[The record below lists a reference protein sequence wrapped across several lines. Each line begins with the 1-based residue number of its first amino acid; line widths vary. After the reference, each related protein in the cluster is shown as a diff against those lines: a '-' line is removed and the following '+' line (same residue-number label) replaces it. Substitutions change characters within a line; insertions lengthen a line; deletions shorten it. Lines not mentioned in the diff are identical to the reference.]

1 MEKYISP
8 HKALKKLRACR
19 SIGNVVYI
27 YGATGFGKTELV
39 RQYLKNKP
47 YFYASCAEK
56 TWDYADLP
64 NAANSSKKNPAIVVI
79 DDLYLLFG
87 EEKRREV
94 IELTKRDDIWLVL
107 ISRSNVPS
115 WLREAY
121 IERNFILISEED
133 LGLTC
138 DDINEYLEHEQLE
151 VSESEI
157 KTIVENSEGNGYI
170 VKYALVEMLNGNS
183 VNSELVEKIRSS
195 YISSLTEKVLL
206 WLEPDVK
213 ELLMK
218 LSLVE
223 SFNIELATV
232 MTGDKNVGGIIEHAL
247 ESGNFMRKNGES
259 YLFRKP
265 MQKALFAEL
274 QRCYSHEQINGF
286 IRNIALYYEMNGNE
300 TKAFEYYAKCSDN
313 DKIREMLVRNAKLN
327 PEMGCFYEMRDYYL
341 MLSDK
346 DIESE
351 PWLMISMSLLYS
363 VMLNIEKSEFWYGKL
378 KERLA
383 DAKGSEKRE
392 IQVGLAY
399 LDIALPHK
407 GSVKTLETIKNQYIL
422 MKEKSSTFPEL
433 SVTSNIPSML
443 NGGKDFCEWTKRDKE
458 ILRTT
463 GKVLSAFLGSHGK
476 GFVSLGLA
484 ESFYEKGGDSYE
496 ISNLISKAKNQ
507 IEAGDG
513 NYNMMFVAIGLQ
525 ARLFLINGEI
535 SEARELVEG
544 FRVRTE
550 KTKYIYKLEKN
561 IDALLCRISLYEGD
575 YGAIND
581 WLSNKAPDENEF
593 FVLNRYQYITKIR
606 CYIALERHAPALSL
620 IDRMS
625 DYAEIC
631 DRKYISMELAIFKS
645 IIKFR
650 RKDAWKD
657 EFTAALRK
665 IKEYDFIRIVSEH
678 GAAVYPLLDAVRE
691 EFLFDGNTAEWFGKI
706 LEETRKIA
714 LRYPVYLKTEIA
726 NLPALSETAVNILK
740 MQAEGMTLRQIGER
754 LGITERT
761 AKFHAQ
767 ETYRKLGVN
776 SRTEAI
782 LAAKNL
788 NII

>member
-1 MEKYISP
+1 MRHKY
-8 HKALKKLRACR
+8 
-19 SIGNVVYI
+19 
-27 YGATGFGKTELV
+27 F
-39 RQYLKNKP
+39 
-47 YFYASCAEK
+47 
-56 TWDYADLP
+56 
-64 NAANSSKKNPAIVVI
+64 
-79 DDLYLLFG
+79 
-87 EEKRREV
+87 
-94 IELTKRDDIWLVL
+94 
-107 ISRSNVPS
+107 
-115 WLREAY
+115 
-121 IERNFILISEED
+121 
-133 LGLTC
+133 
-138 DDINEYLEHEQLE
+138 E

-157 KTIVENSEGNGYI
+157 KTIVEHSEGNGYI
-170 VKYALVEMLNGNS
+170 VKYALVEALNGNS
-183 VNSELVEKIRSS
+183 VTDEQVEKIRES

-206 WLEPDVK
+206 WLEPEVK

-223 SFNIELATV
+223 SFDIELAKV
-232 MTGDKNVGGIIEHAL
+232 LTGDKNVGRLIERAL

-259 YLFRKP
+259 YTLRRP
-265 MQKALFAEL
+265 MQKALYDEL

-286 IRNIALYYEMNGNE
+286 IRNIALYYEMSGNE
-300 TKAFEYYAKCSDN
+300 MKALEFYAKGSDT
-313 DKIREMLVRNAKLN
+313 DKIRYMLVRNAKIN
-327 PEMGCFYEMRDYYL
+327 PEMGYFYEMRKYYL
-341 MLSDK
+341 MLSDN

-363 VMLNIEKSEFWYGKL
+363 VMMNIEKSEFWYGKL

-383 DAKGSEKRE
+383 GAKGSEKRE
-392 IQVGLAY
+392 IQVGIAY
-399 LDIALPHK
+399 LDIALPHR
-407 GSVKTLETIKNQYIL
+407 GSVNTLETIKNQYIL
-422 MKEKSSTFPEL
+422 MKDKSPTFPEL

-443 NGGKDFCEWTKRDKE
+443 NGGKDFCEWSKRDRE

-463 GKVLSAFLGSHGK
+463 GKVLSTVLGSHGK

-544 FRVRTE
+544 FRERTE
-550 KTKYIYKLEKN
+550 KTKFIYKLRKN
-561 IDALLCRISLYEGD
+561 INALLCRISLYESD
-575 YGAIND
+575 YGAVND
-581 WLSNKAPDENEF
+581 WLLKEAPDENEF
-593 FVLNRYQYITKIR
+593 FALYRYQYLTKIR
-606 CYIALERHAPALSL
+606 CYIALERYAPALAL
-620 IDRMS
+620 IDRLS
-625 DYAEIC
+625 DYAELC

-650 RKDAWKD
+650 KKSAWQE
-657 EFTAALRK
+657 EFTVALRK

-691 EFLFDGNTAEWFGKI
+691 EFSSDENTAEWFGKT
-706 LEETRKIA
+706 LDETRKIA
-714 LRYPVYLKTEIA
+714 LRYPVYLKTEIV

-740 MQAEGMTLRQIGER
+740 MQAEGMTLKQIGER

-767 ETYRKLGVN
+767 ETYRKLGAN

>member
-1 MEKYISP
+1 MEEYISP
-8 HKALKKLRACR
+8 HKALKKIRACR

-27 YGATGFGKTELV
+27 YGATGYGKTELV
-39 RQYLKNKP
+39 RQFLKNKQ
-47 YFYASCAEK
+47 YFYASCAENSQDFAQV
-56 TWDYADLP
+56 TID
-64 NAANSSKKNPAIVVI
+64 ANSKKALPVVI
-79 DDLYLLFG
+79 DDLHLLLN

-94 IELTKRDDIWLVL
+94 IELTKRDDIWLIL
-107 ISRSNVPS
+107 ISRSNVPA
-115 WLREAY
+115 WLRNAY

-138 DDINEYLEHEQLE
+138 DDINEYLEHEHFE
-151 VSESEI
+151 VSEGEV

-170 VKYALVEMLNGNS
+170 VKYALVEILNGNS
-183 VNSELVEKIRSS
+183 VNKEQVEKIRES

-206 WLEPDVK
+206 WLEPEVK

-223 SFNIELATV
+223 SFDIELAKV
-232 MTGDKNVGGIIEHAL
+232 LTGDKNIGRVIERAY

-259 YLFRKP
+259 YTFRKP
-265 MQKALFAEL
+265 MQKALYVEL
-274 QRCYSHEQINGF
+274 QRCYSHEQIDGF

-300 TKAFEYYAKCSDN
+300 MKAIEFYAKCSDT
-313 DKIREMLVRNAKLN
+313 DKIRDMLVRNAKIN
-327 PEMGCFYEMRDYYL
+327 PEMGYFYEMRKYYL

-363 VMLNIEKSEFWYGKL
+363 VMMNIEKSEFWYGRL

-399 LDIALPHK
+399 LDIALPHR
-407 GSVKTLETIKNQYIL
+407 GSFTTLNTIKNQYTL

-443 NGGKDFCEWTKRDKE
+443 NGGKDFCEWSKRDKE

-463 GKVLSAFLGSHGK
+463 GKVLSAVLGSHGK

-496 ISNLISKAKNQ
+496 ISSLISKAKNQ

-525 ARLFLINGEI
+525 SRLFLINGEI

-544 FRVRTE
+544 FRERTE
-550 KTKYIYKLEKN
+550 KTKFIFKLRNN
-561 IDALLCRISLYEGD
+561 IDSLLCRISLYEGD
-575 YGAIND
+575 YGAVND
-581 WLSNKAPDENEF
+581 WISNKAPDENEF
-593 FVLNRYQYITKIR
+593 FVLNRYQYLTKIR
-606 CYIALERHAPALSL
+606 CYIALERYAPALAL
-620 IDRMS
+620 IDRLS
-625 DYAEIC
+625 DYAGLC
-631 DRKYISMELAIFKS
+631 DRKYISMELAVLKS

-650 RKDAWKD
+650 KKAAWQE
-657 EFTAALRK
+657 EFIAVLRK

-691 EFLFDGNTAEWFGKI
+691 EFLSDANTAEWFGKMI
-706 LEETRKIA
+706 DETRKIA
-714 LRYPVYLKTEIA
+714 LRYPVYLKTEIV
-726 NLPALSETAVNILK
+726 NLPALSETAVKILK
-740 MQAEGMTLRQIGER
+740 MQAEGMTLKQIGER

>member
-1 MEKYISP
+1 
-8 HKALKKLRACR
+8 
-19 SIGNVVYI
+19 
-27 YGATGFGKTELV
+27 
-39 RQYLKNKP
+39 
-47 YFYASCAEK
+47 
-56 TWDYADLP
+56 
-64 NAANSSKKNPAIVVI
+64 
-79 DDLYLLFG
+79 
-87 EEKRREV
+87 
-94 IELTKRDDIWLVL
+94 
-107 ISRSNVPS
+107 
-115 WLREAY
+115 
-121 IERNFILISEED
+121 
-133 LGLTC
+133 
-138 DDINEYLEHEQLE
+138 
-151 VSESEI
+151 
-157 KTIVENSEGNGYI
+157 
-170 VKYALVEMLNGNS
+170 
-183 VNSELVEKIRSS
+183 
-195 YISSLTEKVLL
+195 
-206 WLEPDVK
+206 
-213 ELLMK
+213 MK

-223 SFNIELATV
+223 SFDIELAKV
-232 MTGDKNVGGIIEHAL
+232 LTGDKNVGRLIERAL

-259 YLFRKP
+259 YTLRRP
-265 MQKALFAEL
+265 MQKALYDEL
-274 QRCYSHEQINGF
+274 KRCYSHEQINGF
-286 IRNIALYYEMNGNE
+286 IRNIALYYEMSGNE
-300 TKAFEYYAKCSDN
+300 MKALEFYAKGSDT
-313 DKIREMLVRNAKLN
+313 DKIRYMLVRNAKIN
-327 PEMGCFYEMRDYYL
+327 PEMGYFYEMRKYYL
-341 MLSDK
+341 MLSDN

-363 VMLNIEKSEFWYGKL
+363 VMMNIEKSEFWYGKL

-383 DAKGSEKRE
+383 GAKGSEKRE
-392 IQVGLAY
+392 IQVGIAY
-399 LDIALPHK
+399 LDIALPHR
-407 GSVKTLETIKNQYIL
+407 GSVNTLETIKNQYIL
-422 MKEKSSTFPEL
+422 MKDKSPTFPEL

-443 NGGKDFCEWTKRDKE
+443 NGGKDFCEWSKRDRE

-463 GKVLSAFLGSHGK
+463 GKVLSTVLGSHGK

-544 FRVRTE
+544 FRERTE
-550 KTKYIYKLEKN
+550 KTKFIYKLRKN
-561 IDALLCRISLYEGD
+561 INALLCRISLYESD
-575 YGAIND
+575 YGAVND
-581 WLSNKAPDENEF
+581 WLLKEAPDENEF
-593 FVLNRYQYITKIR
+593 FALYRYQYLTKIR
-606 CYIALERHAPALSL
+606 CYIALERYAPALAL
-620 IDRMS
+620 IDRLS
-625 DYAEIC
+625 DYAELC

-650 RKDAWKD
+650 KKSAWQE
-657 EFTAALRK
+657 EFTVALRK

-691 EFLFDGNTAEWFGKI
+691 EFSSDENTAEWFGKT
-706 LEETRKIA
+706 LDETRKIA
-714 LRYPVYLKTEIA
+714 LRYPVYLKTEIV

-740 MQAEGMTLRQIGER
+740 MQAEGMTLKRIGER

>member
-1 MEKYISP
+1 MTADANSK
-8 HKALKKLRACR
+8 KAL
-19 SIGNVVYI
+19 
-27 YGATGFGKTELV
+27 
-39 RQYLKNKP
+39 P
-47 YFYASCAEK
+47 
-56 TWDYADLP
+56 
-64 NAANSSKKNPAIVVI
+64 VVI
-79 DDLYLLFG
+79 DDLHLLFN

-94 IELTKRDDIWLVL
+94 IELTKRDDIWLIL
-107 ISRSNVPS
+107 ISRSNVPA
-115 WLREAY
+115 WLRDAY

-133 LGLTC
+133 LGLIC
-138 DDINEYLEHEQLE
+138 DDISEYLRHKHFE

-157 KTIVENSEGNGYI
+157 KTIVEHSEGNGYI
-170 VKYALVEMLNGNS
+170 VKYALVEALNGNS
-183 VNSELVEKIRSS
+183 VTDEQVEKIRES

-206 WLEPDVK
+206 WLEPEVK

-223 SFNIELATV
+223 SFDIELAKV
-232 MTGDKNVGGIIEHAL
+232 LTGDKNVGRLIERAL

-259 YLFRKP
+259 YTLRRP
-265 MQKALFAEL
+265 MQKALYDEL

-286 IRNIALYYEMNGNE
+286 IRNIALYYEMSGNE
-300 TKAFEYYAKCSDN
+300 MKALEFYAKGSDT
-313 DKIREMLVRNAKLN
+313 DKIRYMLVRNAKIN
-327 PEMGCFYEMRDYYL
+327 PEMGYFYEMRKYYL
-341 MLSDK
+341 MLSDN

-363 VMLNIEKSEFWYGKL
+363 VMMNIEKSEFWYGKL

-383 DAKGSEKRE
+383 GAKGSEKRE
-392 IQVGLAY
+392 IQVGIAY
-399 LDIALPHK
+399 LDIALPHR
-407 GSVKTLETIKNQYIL
+407 GSVNTLETIKNQYIL
-422 MKEKSSTFPEL
+422 MKDKSSTLPEL

-443 NGGKDFCEWTKRDKE
+443 NGGKDFCEWSKRDRE

-463 GKVLSAFLGSHGK
+463 GKVLSTVLGSHGK

-496 ISNLISKAKNQ
+496 ISNLISKAKYQ

-544 FRVRTE
+544 FRERTE
-550 KTKYIYKLEKN
+550 KTKFIYKLRKN
-561 IDALLCRISLYEGD
+561 INALLCRISLYESD
-575 YGAIND
+575 YGAVND
-581 WLSNKAPDENEF
+581 WPLKEAPDENEF
-593 FVLNRYQYITKIR
+593 FALYRYQYLTKIR
-606 CYIALERHAPALSL
+606 CYIALERYAPALAL
-620 IDRMS
+620 IDRLS
-625 DYAEIC
+625 DYAELC

-650 RKDAWKD
+650 KKSAWQE
-657 EFTAALRK
+657 EFTVALRK

-691 EFLFDGNTAEWFGKI
+691 EFSSDENTAEWFGKT
-706 LEETRKIA
+706 LDETRKIA
-714 LRYPVYLKTEIA
+714 LRYPVYLKTEIV

-740 MQAEGMTLRQIGER
+740 MQAEGMTLKRIGER

>member
-1 MEKYISP
+1 MEKYITP
-8 HKALKKLRACR
+8 HKALKKIRACR

-47 YFYASCAEK
+47 YFYASCEEKSFDCAEL
-56 TWDYADLP
+56 AG
-64 NAANSSKKNPAIVVI
+64 NAVSKKNPPVVVI
-79 DDLYLLFG
+79 DDLHLLYN

-94 IELTKRDDIWLVL
+94 IELSKREDIWLVL
-107 ISRSNVPS
+107 ISRSNIPN
-115 WLREAY
+115 WLVEVY
-121 IERNFILISEED
+121 IKRNFILISEDD
-133 LGLTC
+133 LGLTS
-138 DDINEYLEHEQLE
+138 DDVFEYIEREGWDISRSDVEKILEQ
-151 VSESEI
+151 
-157 KTIVENSEGNGYI
+157 SEGNGYV
-170 VKYALVEMLNGNS
+170 VKYALVEVLNGAS
-183 VNSELVEKIRSS
+183 VNEELVGKISS
-195 YISSLTEKVLL
+195 VFISSLNEKVLP
-206 WLEPDVK
+206 WLEPEVK

-223 SFNIELATV
+223 NFDIGLAKV
-232 MTGDKNVGGIIEHAL
+232 LTGDKNIIDVIERAE
-247 ESGNFMRKNGES
+247 ESGNFLLRKGS
-259 YLFRKP
+259 WFSIRDYLK
-265 MQKALFAEL
+265 KVLYDEL
-274 QRCYSHEQINGF
+274 LRCFSSEQIDGF
-286 IRNIALYYEMNGNE
+286 IKNIALYYEMSGNE
-300 TKAFEYYAKCSDN
+300 IKALDYYAKCRDT
-313 DKIREMLVRNAKLN
+313 DKIRNMLVRNAKIN
-327 PEMGCFYEMRDYYL
+327 PEIGCFYEMRKYYL

-363 VMLNIEKSEFWYGKL
+363 VMLNVEKSELWYGKL
-378 KERLA
+378 KARLA
-383 DAKGSEKRE
+383 GAKGSEKRE

-407 GSVKTLETIKNQYIL
+407 GSINTLETIKNQYIL
-422 MKEKSSTFPEL
+422 MKEKMTTFPEL
-433 SVTSNIPSML
+433 SVTSNLPSMI

-463 GKVLSAFLGSHGK
+463 GKVLSTFLGSHGK

-484 ESFYEKGGDSYE
+484 ESFYEKGCDSYE

-507 IEAGDG
+507 IETDEI

-525 ARLFLINGEI
+525 ARLFLVNGEI

-544 FRVRTE
+544 FRERTQ
-550 KTKYIYKLEKN
+550 KTKFNYKLEKN
-561 IDALLCRISLYEGD
+561 ICALLCRISLYEGD
-575 YGAIND
+575 FGAIND

-593 FVLNRYQYITKIR
+593 FVLNRYQYHTKIR
-606 CYIALERHAPALSL
+606 CYIALERYAPALSL
-620 IDRMS
+620 IDRMA

-631 DRKYISMELAIFKS
+631 DRKYISMEMGVLKS

-650 RKDAWKD
+650 KQADWKED
-657 EFTAALRK
+657 FVEVLRK
-665 IKEYDFIRIVSEH
+665 IKSYDFIRIVSEH
-678 GAAVYPLLDAVRE
+678 GAAVYPLLDGVRE
-691 EFLFDGNTAEWFGKI
+691 EFLSDGNTAEWFGKM

-714 LRYPVYLKTEIA
+714 LRYPVYLKTKIA

-740 MQAEGMTLRQIGER
+740 MQADGLTLRQIGER

>member
-1 MEKYISP
+1 MTADANSK
-8 HKALKKLRACR
+8 KAL
-19 SIGNVVYI
+19 
-27 YGATGFGKTELV
+27 
-39 RQYLKNKP
+39 P
-47 YFYASCAEK
+47 
-56 TWDYADLP
+56 
-64 NAANSSKKNPAIVVI
+64 VVI
-79 DDLYLLFG
+79 DDLHLLFN

-94 IELTKRDDIWLVL
+94 IELTKRDDIWLIL
-107 ISRSNVPS
+107 ISRSNVPA
-115 WLREAY
+115 WLRDAY

-138 DDINEYLEHEQLE
+138 DDISEYFRHKYFE

-157 KTIVENSEGNGYI
+157 KTIVEHSEGNGYI
-170 VKYALVEMLNGNS
+170 VKYALVEALNGNS
-183 VNSELVEKIRSS
+183 VTDEQVEKIRES

-206 WLEPDVK
+206 WLEPEVK

-223 SFNIELATV
+223 SFDIELAKV
-232 MTGDKNVGGIIEHAL
+232 LTGDKNVGRLIERAL

-259 YLFRKP
+259 YTLRRP
-265 MQKALFAEL
+265 MQKALYDEL

-286 IRNIALYYEMNGNE
+286 IRNIALYYEMSGNE
-300 TKAFEYYAKCSDN
+300 MKALEFYAKGSDT
-313 DKIREMLVRNAKLN
+313 DKIRYMLVRNAKIN
-327 PEMGCFYEMRDYYL
+327 PEMGYFYEMRKYYL
-341 MLSDK
+341 MLSDN

-363 VMLNIEKSEFWYGKL
+363 VMMNIEKSEFWYGKL

-383 DAKGSEKRE
+383 GAKGSEKRE
-392 IQVGLAY
+392 IQVGIAY
-399 LDIALPHK
+399 LDIALPHR
-407 GSVKTLETIKNQYIL
+407 GSVNTLETIKNQYIL
-422 MKEKSSTFPEL
+422 MKDKSPTFPEL

-443 NGGKDFCEWTKRDKE
+443 NGGKDFCEWSKRDRE

-463 GKVLSAFLGSHGK
+463 GKVLSTVLGSHGK

-544 FRVRTE
+544 FRERTE
-550 KTKYIYKLEKN
+550 KTKFIYKLRKN
-561 IDALLCRISLYEGD
+561 INALLCRISLYESD
-575 YGAIND
+575 YGAVND
-581 WLSNKAPDENEF
+581 WLLKEAPDENEF
-593 FVLNRYQYITKIR
+593 FALYRYQYLTKIR
-606 CYIALERHAPALSL
+606 CYIALERYAPALAL
-620 IDRMS
+620 IDRLS
-625 DYAEIC
+625 DYAELC

-650 RKDAWKD
+650 KKSAWQE
-657 EFTAALRK
+657 EFTVALRK

-691 EFLFDGNTAEWFGKI
+691 EFSSDENTAEWFGKT
-706 LEETRKIA
+706 LDETRKIA
-714 LRYPVYLKTEIA
+714 LRYPVYLKTEIV

-740 MQAEGMTLRQIGER
+740 MQAEGMTLKQIGER

-767 ETYRKLGVN
+767 ETYRKLGAN

>member
-1 MEKYISP
+1 MEEYISP
-8 HKALKKLRACR
+8 HKALKKIRACR

-27 YGATGFGKTELV
+27 YGATGYGKTELV
-39 RQYLKNKP
+39 RQFLKNKQ
-47 YFYASCAEK
+47 YFYASCAENSQDFAQV
-56 TWDYADLP
+56 TID
-64 NAANSSKKNPAIVVI
+64 ANSKKALPVVI
-79 DDLYLLFG
+79 DDLHLLLN

-94 IELTKRDDIWLVL
+94 IELTKRDDIWLIL
-107 ISRSNVPS
+107 ISRSNVPA
-115 WLREAY
+115 WLRDAY

-138 DDINEYLEHEQLE
+138 DDINEYLEHEHFE
-151 VSESEI
+151 VSEGEV

-170 VKYALVEMLNGNS
+170 VKYALVEILNGNS
-183 VNSELVEKIRSS
+183 VNKEQVEKIRES

-206 WLEPDVK
+206 WLEPEVK

-223 SFNIELATV
+223 SFDIELAKV
-232 MTGDKNVGGIIEHAL
+232 LTGDKNIGRVIERAY

-259 YLFRKP
+259 YTFRKP
-265 MQKALFAEL
+265 MQKALYVEL
-274 QRCYSHEQINGF
+274 QRCYSHEQIDGF

-300 TKAFEYYAKCSDN
+300 MKALEFYAKCSDT
-313 DKIREMLVRNAKLN
+313 DKIRDMLVRNAKIN
-327 PEMGCFYEMRDYYL
+327 PEMGYFYEMRKYYL

-363 VMLNIEKSEFWYGKL
+363 VMMNIEKSEFWYGRL

-383 DAKGSEKRE
+383 GAKGSEKRE

-399 LDIALPHK
+399 LDIALPHR
-407 GSVKTLETIKNQYIL
+407 GSFTTLNTIKNQYTL
-422 MKEKSSTFPEL
+422 MMEKSSSFPGL

-443 NGGKDFCEWTKRDKE
+443 NGGKDFCEWSKRDKE

-463 GKVLSAFLGSHGK
+463 GKVLSAVLGSHGK

-484 ESFYEKGGDSYE
+484 ESFYEKGGDFYE
-496 ISNLISKAKNQ
+496 ISSLISKAKNQ

-525 ARLFLINGEI
+525 SRLFLINGEI

-544 FRVRTE
+544 FRERTE
-550 KTKYIYKLEKN
+550 KTKFIFKLRKN
-561 IDALLCRISLYEGD
+561 IDSLLCRISLYEGD
-575 YGAIND
+575 YGAVND
-581 WLSNKAPDENEF
+581 WISNKAPDENEF
-593 FVLNRYQYITKIR
+593 FVLNRYQYLTKIR
-606 CYIALERHAPALSL
+606 CYIALERYAPALAL
-620 IDRMS
+620 IDRLS
-625 DYAEIC
+625 DYAGLC
-631 DRKYISMELAIFKS
+631 DRKYISMELAVLKS

-650 RKDAWKD
+650 KKAAWQE
-657 EFTAALRK
+657 EFIAALRK

-691 EFLFDGNTAEWFGKI
+691 EFLSDANTAEWFGKMI
-706 LEETRKIA
+706 DETRKIA
-714 LRYPVYLKTEIA
+714 LRYPVYLKTEIV
-726 NLPALSETAVNILK
+726 NLPALSETAVKILK
-740 MQAEGMTLRQIGER
+740 MQAEGMTLKQIGER

>member
-1 MEKYISP
+1 
-8 HKALKKLRACR
+8 
-19 SIGNVVYI
+19 
-27 YGATGFGKTELV
+27 
-39 RQYLKNKP
+39 
-47 YFYASCAEK
+47 
-56 TWDYADLP
+56 
-64 NAANSSKKNPAIVVI
+64 
-79 DDLYLLFG
+79 
-87 EEKRREV
+87 KRREV
-94 IELTKRDDIWLVL
+94 IELTKRNDIWLIL
-107 ISRSNVPS
+107 ISRSTVPA
-115 WLREAY
+115 WLRDAY

-138 DDINEYLEHEQLE
+138 DDISEYLRHEHFE
-151 VSESEI
+151 VSEGEV
-157 KTIVENSEGNGYI
+157 KTIVESSEGNGYL
-170 VKYALVEMLNGNS
+170 VKYALVETLNGHSLNK
-183 VNSELVEKIRSS
+183 EQVEKIRDS

-206 WLEPDVK
+206 WLEPEVK

-223 SFNIELATV
+223 SFDIELAKV
-232 MTGDKNVGGIIEHAL
+232 LAGDKNVGRIIERAL

-259 YLFRKP
+259 YTFRKP
-265 MQKALFAEL
+265 MQKALYDEL
-274 QRCYSHEQINGF
+274 QRCCSHEQIDGF
-286 IRNIALYYEMNGNE
+286 IRNIALYFEMDGNE
-300 TKAFEYYAKCSDN
+300 IKALEFYAKCNDT
-313 DKIREMLVRNAKLN
+313 DKIRDMLVRNAKMN
-327 PEMGCFYEMRDYYL
+327 PEMGYFYEMRKYYL
-341 MLSDK
+341 MLSEH

-363 VMLNIEKSEFWYGKL
+363 VLMNIEKSEFWYGRL

-383 DAKGSEKRE
+383 GAKGSEKRE

-399 LDIALPHK
+399 LDIALPHR
-407 GSVKTLETIKNQYIL
+407 GSVNTLETIKNQYVL
-422 MKEKSSTFPEL
+422 MREKSSSFPEL

-443 NGGKDFCEWTKRDKE
+443 NGGKDFCEWTKKDKE
-458 ILRTT
+458 LLLTT
-463 GKVLSAFLGSHGK
+463 GKVLSTFLGSHGK

-507 IEAGDG
+507 IEAGSG

-544 FRVRTE
+544 FRERTE
-550 KTKYIYKLEKN
+550 KTKLIFKLGKN

-575 YGAIND
+575 FGAIND

-606 CYIALERHAPALSL
+606 CYIAVERYAPALAL

-631 DRKYISMELAIFKS
+631 DRKYISMELAVLKS

-650 RKDAWKD
+650 KKSAWQE

-665 IKEYDFIRIVSEH
+665 IKEYDFIRIVTEH

-691 EFLFDGNTAEWFGKI
+691 EFLSDEDTAEWFGEM
-706 LEETRKIA
+706 LDEARKIA

-740 MQAEGMTLRQIGER
+740 MQAEGMTLKQIGER

>member
-1 MEKYISP
+1 MESYISP

-19 SIGNVVYI
+19 AIGNVVYI

-47 YFYASCAEK
+47 YSYFSCAEK
-56 TWDYADLP
+56 TWDCADLP
-64 NAANSSKKNPAIVVI
+64 STANGSKKTTPIVII
-79 DDLYLLFG
+79 DDLYLLFS

-133 LGLTC
+133 LGLTF
-138 DDINEYLEHEQLE
+138 DDISEYIEHERLE
-151 VSESEI
+151 ISEGDVR
-157 KTIVENSEGNGYI
+157 TIVGYSEGNGYV
-170 VKYALVEMLNGNS
+170 VKYALVEILNGNAIDD
-183 VNSELVEKIRSS
+183 ELVGKIRAC
-195 YISSLTEKVLL
+195 YVSSLSEKVIL
-206 WLEPDVK
+206 WLDPDVK

-223 SFNIELATV
+223 SFDIELAMV
-232 MTGDKNVGGIIEHAL
+232 LTGDKNVGRIIERAI
-247 ESGNFMRKNGES
+247 ESGNFMMKNGES
-259 YLFRKP
+259 FSFRKS
-265 MQKALFAEL
+265 MRKALNDEL
-274 QRCYSHEQINGF
+274 HRCYSQGQIDGF
-286 IRNIALYYEMNGNE
+286 VRNIALYYEMDGNE
-300 TKAFEYYAKCSDN
+300 TKALEFYAKCRDN
-313 DKIREMLVRNAKLN
+313 DKIRDMLVRNAKLN
-327 PEMGCFYEMRDYYL
+327 PEMGYFYEMREYYL

-363 VMLNIEKSEFWYGKL
+363 VMMNVEKSEFWYGKL
-378 KERLA
+378 EERLA
-383 DAKGSEKRE
+383 GAKGSEKRE

-407 GSVKTLETIKNQYIL
+407 GSVNTLETIKNQFVL
-422 MKEKSSTFPEL
+422 MKEKSSSFPEM
-433 SVTSNIPSML
+433 SVTSNIPSL
-443 NGGKDFCEWTKRDKE
+443 INGGKDFCEWTKRDRE

-463 GKVLSAFLGSHGK
+463 GKVLSMFLGSHGK
-476 GFVSLGLA
+476 GFVNLGLA

-544 FRVRTE
+544 FRERTE
-550 KTKYIYKLEKN
+550 KTKYIFKLRKN

-575 YGAIND
+575 FGAINE
-581 WLSNKAPDENEF
+581 WISEKAPDENEF
-593 FVLNRYQYITKIR
+593 FVLNRYQYLTKIR
-606 CYIALERHAPALSL
+606 CYVALERYATALAL
-620 IDRMS
+620 IDRML

-631 DRKYISMELAIFKS
+631 DRKYISMEMSVIKA

-657 EFTAALRK
+657 EFSAALRK
-665 IKEYDFIRIVSEH
+665 IREYDFIRIVSEH

-691 EFLFDGNTAEWFGKI
+691 EFLSDSGTAEWFGKM
-706 LEETRKIA
+706 LEETRKIS

-726 NLPALSETAVNILK
+726 NLPALSETAVKILK
-740 MQAEGMTLRQIGER
+740 MQAEGMTLKQIGER

>member
-1 MEKYISP
+1 MQEYISP
-8 HKALKKLRACR
+8 HKALKKIRACR
-19 SIGNVVYI
+19 SIENVVYI
-27 YGATGFGKTELV
+27 YGATGYGKTELV
-39 RQYLKNKP
+39 RQFLKNKP

-56 TWDYADLP
+56 SPDFAEVNVDENPKKALP
-64 NAANSSKKNPAIVVI
+64 VVI
-79 DDLYLLFG
+79 DDLHLLFN

-94 IELTKRDDIWLVL
+94 IELTKRNDIWLIL
-107 ISRSNVPS
+107 ISRSNVPA
-115 WLREAY
+115 WLRDAY

-138 DDINEYLEHEQLE
+138 DDISEYLRHEHFE
-151 VSESEI
+151 VSEGEVKI
-157 KTIVENSEGNGYI
+157 IVENSEGNGYI
-170 VKYALVEMLNGNS
+170 VKYALVEVLNGNS
-183 VNSELVEKIRSS
+183 VNKEQVEKIRDS

-206 WLEPDVK
+206 WLEPEVK

-223 SFNIELATV
+223 SFDIGLAKV
-232 MTGDKNVGGIIEHAL
+232 LTGDKNVGRIIERAG

-259 YLFRKP
+259 YSFRKP
-265 MQKALFAEL
+265 MQKALYDEL
-274 QRCYSHEQINGF
+274 QRCYSHEQIDGF
-286 IRNIALYYEMNGNE
+286 LRNIALYFEMDGNE
-300 TKAFEYYAKCSDN
+300 MKALEFYARCNDT
-313 DKIREMLVRNAKLN
+313 DKIRDMLVRNAKLN
-327 PEMGCFYEMRDYYL
+327 PEMGYFYEMRKYYL

-351 PWLMISMSLLYS
+351 TWLMISMSLLYS
-363 VMLNIEKSEFWYGKL
+363 VMLNIEKSEFWYGRL

-383 DAKGSEKRE
+383 SAKGSEKRE

-407 GSVKTLETIKNQYIL
+407 GSVNTLDTIKNQYVL
-422 MKEKSSTFPEL
+422 MKDKSSTFPEL

-443 NGGKDFCEWTKRDKE
+443 NGGKDFCEWTKKDKE
-458 ILRTT
+458 IARTT

-496 ISNLISKAKNQ
+496 ISSLISKSKNQ
-507 IEAGDG
+507 IDAGDG

-525 ARLFLINGEI
+525 SRLFLINGEI

-544 FRVRTE
+544 FRERTE
-550 KTKYIYKLEKN
+550 KTKLIYKLGKN
-561 IDALLCRISLYEGD
+561 INALLCRISLYEGD
-575 YGAIND
+575 YNAVND
-581 WLSNKAPDENEF
+581 WLLKEAPDENEF
-593 FVLNRYQYITKIR
+593 FVLYRYQYITKIR
-606 CYIALERHAPALSL
+606 CYIALERYAPALAL

-631 DRKYISMELAIFKS
+631 DRKYISMELAVFKS

-650 RKDAWKD
+650 KKAAWQE

-678 GAAVYPLLDAVRE
+678 GAAVYPLLDTVRE
-691 EFLFDGNTAEWFGKI
+691 EFLSDGNTADWFGKM
-706 LEETRKIA
+706 LDETRKIA
-714 LRYPVYLKTEIA
+714 LCYPVYLKTEIA

>member
-39 RQYLKNKP
+39 RQYLNNKP

-64 NAANSSKKNPAIVVI
+64 SVANGSKKTPPIVVI
-79 DDLYLLFG
+79 DDLNLLFS

-115 WLREAY
+115 WLRDAY
-121 IERNFILISEED
+121 IERNFILIYEED
-133 LGLTC
+133 LGLSC
-138 DDINEYLEHEQLE
+138 DDVNEYLEHERLE
-151 VSESEI
+151 VSEGEV

-170 VKYALVEMLNGNS
+170 VKYALVEILNGNP
-183 VNSELVEKIRSS
+183 VNDEQVGKIRASFVF
-195 YISSLTEKVLL
+195 SLTEKVLL
-206 WLEPDVK
+206 WLEPEVK

-223 SFNIELATV
+223 SFDIELATV
-232 MTGDKNVGGIIEHAL
+232 LTGDKNVGRIIERAQ

-259 YLFRKP
+259 FSFRKP
-265 MQKALFAEL
+265 MQEALYDEL
-274 QRCYSHEQINGF
+274 RRCYSREQINGF
-286 IRNIALYYEMNGNE
+286 IRNIALYYEMNDNE
-300 TKAFEYYAKCSDN
+300 VKALDFYAMCSDT
-313 DKIREMLVRNAKLN
+313 DKIRDMLVRNAKLN
-327 PEMGCFYEMRDYYL
+327 PEMGYFYEMREYYL

-383 DAKGSEKRE
+383 AAKGSEKRE

-407 GSVKTLETIKNQYIL
+407 GSVNTLETIKNQNIL
-422 MKEKSSTFPEL
+422 MKEKPSAFPEL
-433 SVTSNIPSML
+433 SVTSNIPSMI
-443 NGGKDFCEWTKRDKE
+443 NGGKDFCEWTKRDRE

-463 GKVLSAFLGSHGK
+463 GKVLSTFLGSHGK
-476 GFVSLGLA
+476 GFVNLGLA

-496 ISNLISKAKNQ
+496 ISTLISKAKNQ

-535 SEARELVEG
+535 SEAREQVEG
-544 FRVRTE
+544 FRERTE
-550 KTKYIYKLEKN
+550 KTKFIYKLGGN
-561 IDALLCRISLYEGD
+561 INALLCRISLYEGD
-575 YGAIND
+575 YNAVNE

-593 FVLNRYQYITKIR
+593 FVLNRYRYITKIR
-606 CYIALERHAPALSL
+606 CYIAFERYAPALAL
-620 IDRMS
+620 IDRLS
-625 DYAEIC
+625 DYAELC
-631 DRKYISMELAIFKS
+631 DRKYISMELAVLKS

-650 RKDAWKD
+650 KKSDWKD

-665 IKEYDFIRIVSEH
+665 IREYDFIRIVSEY
-678 GAAVYPLLDAVRE
+678 GAAVLPLLDAVRE
-691 EFLFDGNTAEWFGKI
+691 EFLSDAKTAGWFGKI
-706 LEETRKIA
+706 LDETRKIA

-726 NLPALSETAVNILK
+726 NLPALSETAVKILG
-740 MQAEGMTLRQIGER
+740 MQAEGMTLKQIGER

>member
-1 MEKYISP
+1 MEEYISP
-8 HKALKKLRACR
+8 HKALKKIRACR

-27 YGATGFGKTELV
+27 YGATGYGKTELV
-39 RQYLKNKP
+39 RQFLKNKP
-47 YFYASCAEK
+47 YFYASCAENSQ
-56 TWDYADLP
+56 DFAEVNADE
-64 NAANSSKKNPAIVVI
+64 NSKKAMPVVI
-79 DDLYLLFG
+79 DDLHLLLN
-87 EEKRREV
+87 EKKRREV

-115 WLREAY
+115 WLRDAY

-138 DDINEYLEHEQLE
+138 DDINEYIEHEHFE
-151 VSESEI
+151 VSEGEV

-170 VKYALVEMLNGNS
+170 VKYALVEILNGNS
-183 VNSELVEKIRSS
+183 VNKEQVEKIRAS

-206 WLEPDVK
+206 WLEPEVK

-223 SFNIELATV
+223 SFDIELAKV
-232 MTGDKNVGGIIEHAL
+232 LTGDKNVGRVIERAH
-247 ESGNFMRKNGES
+247 ESGNFMRKNAEG
-259 YLFRKP
+259 YTFRKP
-265 MQKALFAEL
+265 MQEALYAEL
-274 QRCYSHEQINGF
+274 QRCYSHEQIDGF
-286 IRNIALYYEMNGNE
+286 LRNIALYYEMNGNE
-300 TKAFEYYAKCSDN
+300 TKAFEYYAKCNDT
-313 DKIREMLVRNAKLN
+313 DKIRDMLVRNAKLN
-327 PEMGCFYEMRDYYL
+327 PEMSCFYELREYYL
-341 MLSDK
+341 TLSDK

-363 VMLNIEKSEFWYGKL
+363 VMMNIEKSEFWYGRL

-383 DAKGSEKRE
+383 GAKGSEKRE
-392 IQVGLAY
+392 IEVGLAY
-399 LDIALPHK
+399 LDIALPHR
-407 GSVKTLETIKNQYIL
+407 GSVKTLETIKNQYTL
-422 MKEKSSTFPEL
+422 MKENPSSFPEL

-463 GKVLSAFLGSHGK
+463 GKVLSTFLGSHGK

-496 ISNLISKAKNQ
+496 ISSLISKAKNQ

-535 SEARELVEG
+535 AEARELVEG
-544 FRVRTE
+544 FRERTE
-550 KTKYIYKLEKN
+550 KTKFIYKLRKN
-561 IDALLCRISLYEGD
+561 INALLCRISLYEGD
-575 YGAIND
+575 YGAVND
-581 WLSNKAPDENEF
+581 WLLKEAPDENEF

-606 CYIALERHAPALSL
+606 CYIAVERYAPALAL
-620 IDRMS
+620 IDRLS
-625 DYAEIC
+625 DYAELC
-631 DRKYISMELAIFKS
+631 DRKYISMELGVLKS

-650 RKDAWKD
+650 KKSAWQE
-657 EFTAALRK
+657 EFIEVLRK

-691 EFLFDGNTAEWFGKI
+691 EFLSDEDTAEWFGKM

-714 LRYPVYLKTEIA
+714 LRYPVYLKTEIV

-740 MQAEGMTLRQIGER
+740 MQAEGMTLKQIGER

-776 SRTEAI
+776 SRTKAI
-782 LAAKNL
+782 LEAKNL

>member
-1 MEKYISP
+1 MQEYISP
-8 HKALKKLRACR
+8 HKALKKIRACR

-27 YGATGFGKTELV
+27 YGATGYGKTELV
-39 RQYLKNKP
+39 RQFLKNKQ
-47 YFYASCAEK
+47 YFYASCTESSHDFAQVN
-56 TWDYADLP
+56 ADANPKKALP
-64 NAANSSKKNPAIVVI
+64 VVI
-79 DDLYLLFG
+79 DDLHLLFN
-87 EEKRREV
+87 EENRREV
-94 IELTKRDDIWLVL
+94 IELTKRDDIWLIL
-107 ISRSNVPS
+107 ISRSNVPA
-115 WLREAY
+115 WLRDAY

-138 DDINEYLEHEQLE
+138 DDINEYLQHEHLE

-157 KTIVENSEGNGYI
+157 KTIVENSEGNGYV
-170 VKYALVEMLNGNS
+170 VKYALVEVLNGNA
-183 VNSELVEKIRSS
+183 VNKEQVEKIRESF
-195 YISSLTEKVLL
+195 ISSLTEKVIL
-206 WLEPDVK
+206 WLEPEVK

-223 SFNIELATV
+223 SFDIELAKV
-232 MTGDKNVGGIIEHAL
+232 LTGDKNVGRVIERAY
-247 ESGNFMRKNGES
+247 ESGNFMRKNSES
-259 YLFRKP
+259 YTFRRP
-265 MQKALFAEL
+265 MQKALYAEL
-274 QRCYSHEQINGF
+274 QRCYSHEQIDGF
-286 IRNIALYYEMNGNE
+286 IRNIALYYEMDGNE
-300 TKAFEYYAKCSDN
+300 IKALEFYAKCSDT
-313 DKIREMLVRNAKLN
+313 DKIRDMLVRNAKTN
-327 PEMGCFYEMRDYYL
+327 PEMGYFYEMRRYYL

-363 VMLNIEKSEFWYGKL
+363 VLMNIEKSEFWYGRL

-383 DAKGSEKRE
+383 EAKGSEKRE

-399 LDIALPHK
+399 LDIALPHR
-407 GSVKTLETIKNQYIL
+407 GSVNTLETIKNQYIL
-422 MKEKSSTFPEL
+422 MREKSCTFPEL
-433 SVTSNIPSML
+433 SVTSNIPSMI
-443 NGGKDFCEWTKRDKE
+443 NGGKDFCEWTKRDRE
-458 ILRTT
+458 LLRTT
-463 GKVLSAFLGSHGK
+463 GKVLSTVLGSHGK

-544 FRVRTE
+544 FRKRTE
-550 KTKYIYKLEKN
+550 KTKLIFKLGKN
-561 IDALLCRISLYEGD
+561 INALLCRISLYEGD
-575 YGAIND
+575 YGAVND
-581 WLSNKAPDENEF
+581 WILKEAPDENEF
-593 FVLNRYQYITKIR
+593 FVLYRYQYLTKIR
-606 CYIALERHAPALSL
+606 CYIALERYAPALAL
-620 IDRMS
+620 IDRLS
-625 DYAEIC
+625 DYAQLC
-631 DRKYISMELAIFKS
+631 DRKYISMELAILKS

-650 RKDAWKD
+650 KKSDWKD
-657 EFTAALRK
+657 DFTTALRK

-691 EFLFDGNTAEWFGKI
+691 GFLSDGKTAEWFGEM
-706 LEETRKIA
+706 LDETRKIA
-714 LRYPVYLKTEIA
+714 LRYPVYLKTEIV
-726 NLPALSETAVNILK
+726 NLPALSETAVKILK
-740 MQAEGMTLRQIGER
+740 MQAEGMTLKQIGER